1 MFQTSIPNNFGTRA
15 QLYGRQFF
23 HRLRVGEGWFQDGAG
38 TLLLLHILSLL
49 LHQSHLRLSGI
60 WFRRPGSPVLD
71 WRWLWR
77 ANTWG
82 LTRHILALAAALR
95 TPFGPHAM
103 PLSSCHLNR
112 HVLYS
117 HPPPL
122 PSKCACKP
130 HSSSF
135 CQNLLPI
142 LSSCFQPHPCYYS
155 TFSWPPSPCISPFN
169 QPSDPVA
176 SSLTTCNGLLAYGST
191 AVMPLLAYNY
201 STPSLL

>member
-1 MFQTSIPNNFGTRA
+1 M
-15 QLYGRQFF
+15 
-23 HRLRVGEGWFQDGAG
+23 
-38 TLLLLHILSLL
+38 HILSLL

-60 WFRRPGSPVLD
+60 RFRRPGSPVLL
-71 WRWLWR
+71 RR

-103 PLSSCHLNR
+103 PPSSCHLNR
-112 HVLYS
+112 HALYS

-122 PSKCACKP
+122 SRKCACNP

-135 CQNLLPI
+135 CQNSLPI

-155 TFSWPPSPCISPFN
+155 TSSWPPFPWISPFN
-169 QPSDPVA
+169 QPSGPVA
-176 SSLTTCNGLLAYGST
+176 SSLTT
-191 AVMPLLAYNY
+191 
-201 STPSLL
+201 